1 MNDLAAQ
8 KRSLRIAVLAA
19 RDAMNVADRQRASMS
34 IVQSIIQSAL
44 YKNSKSVLAYASFG
58 TEVDTQLLLNQ
69 VLTDG
74 KILILPRVIKAENRL
89 SLHRVENIRELVDG
103 VWGIREPRADALMVN
118 VNEADLIIVP
128 GVAFDRTGF
137 RIGYGAG
144 YYDRLLLAANPQ
156 STRLSGAFDCQLV
169 DAVPSESHDQ
179 QVDIII
185 TPTQKILVAHD
196 RKNN

>member
-103 VWGIREPRADALMVN
+103 VWGIREPRADALMLN